1 MDLGLKGKVALVTG
15 ASRGI
20 GRSIALGLAGE
31 GCRVAICARG
41 AERLQHT
48 AEEIRALGADVL
60 AVPTDVTDPSAL
72 DGFVAGAA
80 ERFGGI
86 DVLVNNAGGG
96 GKDTFVE
103 TADADWDA
111 ALDLTLWPAIRAS
124 RLVVPHLERR
134 GGGSIVMISSIYG
147 RESGGRPAYNVAKA
161 AENAL
166 AKAMARQLAPKGIR
180 VNAIAPG
187 SIIFPGG
194 SWQRRVD
201 ETPEKMA
208 EFVKAEL
215 PLGRFGRPEEVA
227 SVVAFLVSDAA
238 SLVVGACLNV
248 DGGQSRS
255 LI

>member
-1 MDLGLKGKVALVTG
+1 MDLGLEGKVAIVTG

-20 GRSIALGLAGE
+20 GRSIALGLAAE
-31 GCRVAICARG
+31 GCRLAICARG
-41 AERLQHT
+41 AERLEAT
-48 AEEIRALGADVL
+48 AGEIRALGADVL
-60 AVPTDVTDPSAL
+60 AVPTDVTDPAAL
-72 DGFVAGAA
+72 EAFVTRAA
-80 ERFGGI
+80 ERFGRV
-86 DVLVNNAGGG
+86 DVLINNAGGG

-124 RLVVPHLERR
+124 RLVVPHMERQ

-147 RESGGRPAYNVAKA
+147 REWGGRPAYNVVKA

-166 AKAMARQLAPKGIR
+166 SKSMARQLAPKGIR
-180 VNAIAPG
+180 VNAVAPG

-201 ETPEKMA
+201 ETPETMA

-215 PLGRFGRPEEVA
+215 PLGRFGRPDEVA
-227 SVVAFLVSDAA
+227 NVVTFLVSDAA

-248 DGGQSRS
+248 DGGQSRP

>member
-1 MDLGLKGKVALVTG
+1 MELGLRGKVATVTG

-20 GRSIALGLAGE
+20 GRSIALGLAAE
-31 GCRVAICARG
+31 GCRLALCARG
-41 AERLQHT
+41 ADRLNQT
-48 AEEIRALGADVL
+48 ADEARALGCEVL
-60 AVPTDVTDPSAL
+60 AVPVDVTA
-72 DGFVAGAA
+72 DGEVEAFVEQVGQ
-80 ERFGGI
+80 RYGRI
-86 DVLVNNAGGG
+86 DILVNNVGGG
-96 GKDTFVE
+96 GKDGFVE
-103 TADADWDA
+103 TTDEDWSA
-111 ALDLTLWPAIRAS
+111 AFDLTLWPAVRAS
-124 RLVVPHLERR
+124 RLVVPWMERQ
-134 GGGSIVMISSIYG
+134 GSGSIVMISSIFG
-147 RESGGRPAYNVAKA
+147 REWGGRPAYNVVKA

-166 AKAMARQLAPKGIR
+166 SKSMARQLAPRGIR

-201 ETPEKMA
+201 ETPERMA
-208 EFVKAEL
+208 EFVKNEL

-227 SVVAFLVSDAA
+227 NAVTFLVSDAA